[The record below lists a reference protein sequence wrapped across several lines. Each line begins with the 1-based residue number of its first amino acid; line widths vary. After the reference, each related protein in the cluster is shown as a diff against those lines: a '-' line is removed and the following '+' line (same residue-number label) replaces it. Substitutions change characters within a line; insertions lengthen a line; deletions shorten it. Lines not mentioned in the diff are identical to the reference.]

1 MSEQILVPFDGS
13 PQARAALEY
22 SFETF
27 PEATVTALYVVP
39 VPEGY
44 WAAFG
49 DGETITP
56 VIAEATQNGE
66 AILEDAATVAATHDR
81 DLETDHVTGEPHNEI
96 IAYADDGGYD
106 TIVMGSHGRDGISRI
121 LLGSVAEAVV
131 RRSPVPVVVV
141 R

>member
-1 MSEQILVPFDGS
+1 MANQILVPFDGS
-13 PQARAALEY
+13 PQAQEALEY

-27 PEATVTALYVVP
+27 PSATVTALYVVT

-49 DGETITP
+49 SDETITP
-56 VIAEATQNGE
+56 AIGRATENGE
-66 AILEDAATVAATHDR
+66 TILEDALALAEAVDH
-81 DLETDHVTGEPHNEI
+81 DLETDLVIGEAHNEI
-96 IAYADDGGYD
+96 IAYADEGAYD

-121 LLGSVAEAVV
+121 LLGSIAEAVV
-131 RRSPVPVVVV
+131 RRAPVPVVVV